1 MRTSWLWSSLGSAE
15 TARICE
21 QDWKVGEF
29 DTVCSLVQ
37 GQGLHSQSVCAAA
50 MHEKQDNLMIIWDK
64 VFNVLPN
71 FYYQKTQHL
80 GLICFFLK
88 IPKRMVIT

>member
-1 MRTSWLWSSLGSAE
+1 MQRQQGYVNKTGKWVSM
-15 TARICE
+15 
-21 QDWKVGEF
+21 

-37 GQGLHSQSVCAAA
+37 GQGLHSQFVCAAA

-64 VFNVLPN
+64 VFNILPN
-71 FYYQKTQHL
+71 FYYQNTQHL